1 MSTVKKT
8 VNFLGIALTSTTSDD
23 IAGGTDTDI
32 RFELDRSATP
42 TERVVGAT
50 LVVAAMIGVIR
61 RLVGERN
68 SS

>member
-1 MSTVKKT
+1 MSMTKKT
-8 VNFLGIALTSTTSDD
+8 VNFLGVALTSTT
-23 IAGGTDTDI
+23 ITAENNVEDTDI

-61 RLVGERN
+61 FLTGKRN
-68 SS
+68 S